1 MTPGTTRR
9 KPRKDGG
16 ANGGS
21 QYEAID
27 RAMARRGYR
36 RDALKEALSEAQ
48 HEFGY
53 LPEDAQIHIA
63 DQLNVPLAEVHGFV
77 EFYSMLYNE
86 PIGKRILRVCT
97 DPACAVAGGEEIL
110 EAVCRCA
117 GVQPGETSADDSF
130 TVERST
136 CLGLCDQAPA
146 VLVNETA
153 YVRVMP
159 DNVESLFDDSAAL
172 SAIRVTGS
180 PRVLTRH
187 ISAIAPT
194 DLNAHARAGAFD
206 ALKKSLTMAPEEV
219 IEQVK
224 TSGLV
229 GRGGAAFPT
238 GLKWQFT
245 RGAGGQPKLVVCN
258 ADESEPGTF
267 KDRAMMEGDP
277 FRVLEGMTICGYA
290 IGSPQGFLFIRGEY
304 PRAAAIMQKAID
316 RAYEAGYLGEG
327 ILGTDFNFDIDIR
340 RGAGAYICGE
350 ETALFEAIEGKR
362 GFPRM
367 KPPFPTTHGLFGKP
381 TCINNVETLSAIPDI
396 VINGGKWFTQ
406 WGTDKSTGLKLYCVS
421 GHVKNPGVV
430 EAPFGITVR
439 DLIETHCGGFAGRP
453 QALLVGGAAGS
464 FLLPA
469 HLDTSLTYEDLQA
482 LGASIGSGVVM
493 VFNET
498 VDMRRVL
505 RVLAHFFAHESCGKC
520 YPCQLGTQRQ
530 KEILERVAQ
539 GEGQPGD
546 KNRLMLIGKTMTDAA
561 LCGLGQT
568 AGTAIL
574 SALKWWPD
582 LIP

>member
-1 MTPGTTRR
+1 MTSKRIRR
-9 KPRKDGG
+9 QSEG

-27 RAMARRGYR
+27 RAMERRDYR
-36 RDALKEALSEAQ
+36 RDALKEALSAAQ

-53 LPEDAQIHIA
+53 LPEDAQKHIA
-63 DQLNVPLAEVHGFV
+63 EQLNVPLAEVHGFV
-77 EFYSMLYNE
+77 EFYAMLYNQ

-110 EAVCRCA
+110 EAVCKCA
-117 GVQPGETSADDSF
+117 GVRPGETSDDDSF
-130 TVERST
+130 TVERAT

-159 DNVESLFDDSAAL
+159 GKVESLFDDSAAL
-172 SAIRVTGS
+172 STIRVTGE

-187 ISAIAPT
+187 IGAIAPT

-206 ALKKSLTMAPEEV
+206 ALKKALTMTPEAV

-224 TSGLV
+224 LSGLV

-245 RGAGGQPKLVVCN
+245 RGAGGVPKIVVCN

-277 FRVLEGMTICGYA
+277 FRVIEGMVICGYA

-304 PRAAAIMQKAID
+304 PRAAAIMQRAID
-316 RAYEAGYLGEG
+316 RAYEAGYLGQD
-327 ILGTDFNFDIDIR
+327 ILGTDSSFDIDIR
-340 RGAGAYICGE
+340 RGAGAYVCGE

-367 KPPFPTTHGLFGKP
+367 KPPFPTVHGLFGKP
-381 TCINNVETLSAIPDI
+381 TCINNVETLSNIPDLI
-396 VINGGKWFTQ
+396 VNGGKWFTQ

-430 EAPFGITVR
+430 EAPFGITLR

-453 QALLVGGAAGS
+453 QMFLMGGAAGS
-464 FLLPA
+464 FLLPE
-469 HLDTSLTYEDLQA
+469 HLDAPLTYEDLQP
-482 LGASIGSGVVM
+482 LGASIGSGAVM
-493 VFNET
+493 VFDEK
-498 VDMRRVL
+498 VDRRHVL
-505 RVLAHFFAHESCGKC
+505 RVLAHFFVHESCGKC

-530 KEILERVAQ
+530 MEILDRVAQ
-539 GEGQPGD
+539 GNAQPGD
-546 KNRLMLIGKTMTDAA
+546 KDRLMLIGKTMTDAA

-574 SALKWWPD
+574 SALRWWPE